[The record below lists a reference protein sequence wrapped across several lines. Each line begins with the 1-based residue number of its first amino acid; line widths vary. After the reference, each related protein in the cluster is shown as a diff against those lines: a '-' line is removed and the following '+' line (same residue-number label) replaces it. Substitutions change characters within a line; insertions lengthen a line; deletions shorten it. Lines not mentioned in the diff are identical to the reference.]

1 MLWQKHE
8 FISTIEGKEKCP
20 EILTPTIS
28 NHNTHITHTE
38 PLDMGVDS
46 DTLAGWLANYDRD
59 NITIGVVASHS
70 SLQILHGA
78 RIEGFRTLGI
88 AVGENRRRFYKAFPG
103 AEPDEWLMLE
113 NYREMLDHAEWFRE
127 RNVVII
133 PHGSLVEYLGST
145 NYRELQVPTFGN
157 RGILHWESS
166 RERQRRWLEAGGCTM
181 PKVLED
187 PHDIEGPVIVKYAG
201 AKGGR
206 GYFIA
211 RNYRDFRRNV
221 DIEEEFTIQEYVLGC
236 RYYLHF
242 FFDPTATDGFQVRG
256 KGSHAGKNM
265 GRLELL
271 SMDRRDESNVDEFY
285 KLGSLRDLREMGVEP
300 SFVVTGNQP
309 VVIRESLLPRA
320 FEMAEGTVAESFEL
334 EEGSR
339 GMIGPFCLETI
350 VTDAL
355 EFKVFEISARIVAG
369 SNPFVGGSSYSDINE
384 ERMSTGRRIA
394 RSIRKACLSNRL
406 EDILS

>member
-1 MLWQKHE
+1 MEIRHLNSSPNRGQILPHH
-8 FISTIEGKEKCP
+8 CVP
-20 EILTPTIS
+20 EDNS
-28 NHNTHITHTE
+28 HRVHTK
-38 PLDMGVDS
+38 PLDMGVDHS
-46 DTLAGWLANYDRD
+46 TLLSWLADYDKD

-113 NYREMLDHAEWFRE
+113 NYREMFDYAEWFRE
-127 RNVVII
+127 KNVII
-133 PHGSLVEYLGST
+133 VPHGSLVEYLGSE
-145 NYRELQVPTFGN
+145 NFRNLEVPTFGN
-157 RGILHWESS
+157 RGILRWESS
-166 RERQRRWLEAGGCTM
+166 RAKQRDWLKAGGCTM

-187 PHDIEGPVIVKYAG
+187 PHDIDGPVIVKYAG

-211 RNYRDFRRNV
+211 RDYRDFRRNV

-242 FFDPTATDGFQVRG
+242 FFDPLATDGYQVQGRG
-256 KGSHAGKNM
+256 KSAGKNL

-271 SMDRRDESNVDEFY
+271 SMDRRDEANVDQFY
-285 KLGSLRDLREMGVEP
+285 KLGSLRDLRESGMEP

-320 FEMAEGTVAESFEL
+320 FEMAEGTVAASFEL
-334 EEGSR
+334 EDESR

-350 VTDAL
+350 VTDSL

-369 SNPFVGGSSYSDINE
+369 SNPFVGGSPYSDINE
-384 ERMSTGRRIA
+384 TRMSTGRRIA
-394 RSIRKACLSNRL
+394 RSVRNALKDDRL
-406 EDILS
+406 DDILS

>member
-1 MLWQKHE
+1 
-8 FISTIEGKEKCP
+8 
-20 EILTPTIS
+20 
-28 NHNTHITHTE
+28 
-38 PLDMGVDS
+38 MGVDHS
-46 DTLAGWLANYDRD
+46 TLLSWLADYDKD

-78 RIEGFRTLGI
+78 RMEGFRTLGI

-113 NYREMLDHAEWFRE
+113 DYREMLDYAEWFRSK
-127 RNVVII
+127 NVII
-133 PHGSLVEYLGST
+133 VPHGSLVEYLGSE
-145 NYRELQVPTFGN
+145 NFRNLEVPTFGN
-157 RGILHWESS
+157 RGILRWESS
-166 RERQRRWLEAGGCTM
+166 RAKQRDWLMAGGCTM

-187 PHDIEGPVIVKYAG
+187 PHDIDGPVIVKYAG

-211 RNYRDFRRNV
+211 RDYRDFRRNV

-242 FFDPTATDGFQVRG
+242 FFDPLATDGYQVQGRG
-256 KGSHAGKNM
+256 KYAGKNL

-271 SMDRRDESNVDEFY
+271 SMDRRDEANVDEFY
-285 KLGSLRDLREMGVEP
+285 KLGSLRDLREAGMEP

-320 FEMAEGTVAESFEL
+320 FEMAEGTVAASFEL
-334 EEGSR
+334 EDESR
-339 GMIGPFCLETI
+339 GMIGPFCL
-350 VTDAL
+350 
-355 EFKVFEISARIVAG
+355 
-369 SNPFVGGSSYSDINE
+369 
-384 ERMSTGRRIA
+384 
-394 RSIRKACLSNRL
+394 
-406 EDILS
+406 

>member
-1 MLWQKHE
+1 
-8 FISTIEGKEKCP
+8 
-20 EILTPTIS
+20 
-28 NHNTHITHTE
+28 
-38 PLDMGVDS
+38 MGVDHS
-46 DTLAGWLANYDRD
+46 SLLSWLADYDKE

-78 RIEGFRTLGI
+78 RQEGFRTLGI

-103 AEPDEWLMLE
+103 AEPDEWLMLDD
-113 NYREMLDHAEWFRE
+113 YREMLDHADWLKSK
-127 RNVVII
+127 NVVII
-133 PHGSLVEYLGST
+133 PHGSLVEYLGSE
-145 NYRELQVPTFGN
+145 NFRNLEVPTFGN
-157 RGILHWESS
+157 RDILRWESS
-166 RERQRRWLEAGGCTM
+166 RAKQRDWLLSGGCTM

-187 PHDIEGPVIVKYAG
+187 PHDIDGPVIVKYAG

-211 RNYRDFRRNV
+211 RDYRDFRRNV

-242 FFDPTATDGFQVRG
+242 FFDPLATDGFQVQG
-256 KGSHAGKNM
+256 KGKHAGVNL

-271 SMDRRDESNVDEFY
+271 SMDRRDEANVDEFY
-285 KLGSLRDLREMGVEP
+285 KLGSLRDLREAGMEP

-320 FEMAEGTVAESFEL
+320 FEMAEGTVAASFEL
-334 EEGSR
+334 EDGAR

-369 SNPFVGGSSYSDINE
+369 SNPFVGGSPYSDINE
-384 ERMSTGRRIA
+384 TRMSTGRRIA
-394 RSIRKACLSNRL
+394 RSIKNALKNERL
-406 EDILS
+406 DNILS